1 MVEAFDA
8 DCRTSF
14 DNESRTTLGECDR
27 EGAWIHALI
36 DNDRPP
42 ASSRSFRFC
51 RQLLSSPT
59 YKLKITRIRIGT
71 MGN

>member
-14 DNESRTTLGECDR
+14 DNESRTTLGECNR

-42 ASSRSFRFC
+42 SVE
-51 RQLLSSPT
+51 
-59 YKLKITRIRIGT
+59 
-71 MGN
+71 